1 MLRMVPLPTRLRLA
15 GRNVLAAVALLTL
28 ATPAAADPATYIRA
42 RVAADQGA
50 EDRASRAFRSLLAEN
65 PTSQLVARRALDH
78 GLSSGDWPLAL
89 DAARR
94 LEAQGAL
101 PALRRPLLLADALK
115 RRDWAAAERQTAR
128 IEQEQLFA
136 TLAPIMRAWIA
147 FGSRRGDPIAAL
159 APLSS
164 GSGAGYAVEHRALIE
179 LAQGRGSPEIFAALD
194 PGAGLRLQR
203 LRIAAA
209 AEFAARRQREQALAL
224 VAGDQPAFVA
234 ARRLIEARRPVPGR
248 IDTAADGVAELFA
261 RVAIDF
267 NQQELESE
275 AVMLAQIAR
284 YLSPDNSEATFLA
297 AEVMGEERAAEA
309 VRLLAQVPADDPF
322 ADAAASLRL
331 RLLASSGQQMAAMT
345 EVRQRI
351 ARGSS
356 DPADHIQLGDLLVDA
371 RQFDEAAAAYARAH
385 ELWRAGS
392 YPAIPEWTLY
402 VARGGAL
409 EQGGRWPEA
418 RAALRE
424 AYRLAPNEPV
434 VLNYLGYAQI
444 DRGEEPVESERLI
457 REALR
462 LAPDSAAITDSLGWA
477 LYKTGRVDE
486 AIPYLERAA
495 RGEPSDVEINEHLG
509 DAYYAAGRRFEARFA
524 WTAALVYAEGEAA
537 GRLRAKIERGPER
550 LVQR

>member
-1 MLRMVPLPTRLRLA
+1 
-15 GRNVLAAVALLTL
+15 
-28 ATPAAADPATYIRA
+28 
-42 RVAADQGA
+42 
-50 EDRASRAFRSLLAEN
+50 
-65 PTSQLVARRALDH
+65 
-78 GLSSGDWPLAL
+78 
-89 DAARR
+89 
-94 LEAQGAL
+94 LEGQNAL
-101 PALRRPLLLADALK
+101 PPLRRPLVLADALK
-115 RRDWAAAERQTAR
+115 REDWAAADRQIAR
-128 IEQEQLFA
+128 MEQEQLFA
-136 TLAPIMRAWIA
+136 MILPILRAWTV
-147 FGSRRGDPIAAL
+147 FGSRRADPIAAL
-159 APLSS
+159 APMESA
-164 GSGAGYAVEHRALIE
+164 SGAGYGVEHRALIE
-179 LAQGRGSPEIFAALD
+179 LAQGRGSPEIFASLD

-203 LRIAAA
+203 LRLAAA
-209 AEFAARRQREQALAL
+209 AEFAARRQRDQALGL
-224 VAGDQPAFVA
+224 VAGDQPAFAA
-234 ARRLIEARRPVPGR
+234 ARRLIEAGRPIPGR
-248 IDTAADGVAELFA
+248 IDSAADGVAELFA

-267 NQQELESE
+267 NQQELSSE
-275 AVMLAQIAR
+275 AVILAQIAR
-284 YLSPDNSEATFLA
+284 YLAPDNSEATFLA

-331 RLLASSGQQMAAMT
+331 RLLASSGQRATAMT

-351 ARGSS
+351 ARGSR

-385 ELWRAGS
+385 ELWRAGT
-392 YPAIPEWTLY
+392 YPAIPEWTLF

-418 RAALRE
+418 RTALRE
-424 AYRLAPNEPV
+424 AYRLAPAEPV

-444 DRGEEPVESERLI
+444 DRGEEPAESERMI

-477 LYKTGRVDE
+477 LFRTGRVDE

-495 RGEPSDVEINEHLG
+495 RNEPADVEINEHLG
-509 DAYYAAGRRFEARFA
+509 DAYYAAGRRYEARFA

-537 GRLRAKIERGPER
+537 ERLRAKIERGPPR

>member
-1 MLRMVPLPTRLRLA
+1 MEAPITRTCSLLA
-15 GRNVLAAVALLTL
+15 GVALI
-28 ATPAAADPATYIRA
+28 AWAAPAAADPATYIQA

-50 EDRASRAFRSLLAEN
+50 ADRAGRSFRALLAEN
-65 PTSQLVARRALDH
+65 PSSQIVARRALDH
-78 GLSSGDWPLAL
+78 GLSAGDWPLAL

-94 LEAQGAL
+94 LEAQNAL
-101 PALRRPLLLADALK
+101 PALRRPLLLAEAIK
-115 RRDWAAAERQTAR
+115 RRDWATAERQSAR
-128 IEQEQLFA
+128 IEQDRLFE
-136 TLAPIMRAWIA
+136 TLVPILRAWIA

-159 APLSS
+159 APLES
-164 GSGAGYAVEHRALIE
+164 GAGAGYAVEHRALIE

-209 AEFAARRQREQALAL
+209 AEFAARRQRDQALRL
-224 VAGDQPAFVA
+224 VAGDQPAFAA
-234 ARRLIEARRPVPGR
+234 ARRLIEAGRPIPGR
-248 IDTAADGVAELFA
+248 IDTAADGISELFA

-267 NQQELESE
+267 NQQELGNE
-275 AVMLAQIAR
+275 AVMLAQVAR
-284 YLSPDNSEATFLA
+284 YLAPDNSEATFLA
-297 AEVMGEERAAEA
+297 AEVMGEERADEA
-309 VRLLAQVPADDPF
+309 VRLLTQVPADDPF
-322 ADAAASLRL
+322 AEAAASLRL
-331 RLLASSGQQMAAMT
+331 RLLASSGQRATAMA

-351 ARGSS
+351 ARGAR

-371 RQFDEAAAAYARAH
+371 RNFDEAAAAYARAH

-392 YPAIPEWTLY
+392 YPAIPEWTLF

-424 AYRLAPNEPV
+424 AYRLAPTEPV

-444 DRGEEPVESERLI
+444 DRGEEPAESERMI

-486 AIPYLERAA
+486 AIPLLERAA

-509 DAYYAAGRRFEARFA
+509 DAYYAAGRRYEARFA

-537 GRLRAKIERGPER
+537 ERLRGKIDRGLQR
-550 LVQR
+550 LAQR

>member
-1 MLRMVPLPTRLRLA
+1 MEAPITRTCSLLL
-15 GRNVLAAVALLTL
+15 GAAFIAWS
-28 ATPAAADPATYIRA
+28 APAAADPATYIQA

-50 EDRASRAFRSLLAEN
+50 PERAGRSFRVLLAEN
-65 PTSQLVARRALDH
+65 PTSELVARRALDH
-78 GLSSGDWPLAL
+78 GLSAGDWPLAL

-94 LEAQGAL
+94 LEARNAL

-128 IEQEQLFA
+128 IEQDRLFE
-136 TLAPIMRAWIA
+136 TLTPIIRAWIA
-147 FGSRRGDPIAAL
+147 FGSRRGDPVALL
-159 APLSS
+159 APLNS

-179 LAQGRGSPEIFAALD
+179 LAQGRGSPEVFAALD

-209 AEFAARRQREQALAL
+209 AEFAARRQRDQALRL

-234 ARRLIEARRPVPGR
+234 ARRLIESMQPIPGR
-248 IDTAADGVAELFA
+248 IDTAADGVAELLA
-261 RVAIDF
+261 RIAIDF
-267 NQQELESE
+267 NQQELGNE
-275 AVMLAQIAR
+275 AVMLAQVAR
-284 YLSPDNSEATFLA
+284 FLAPDNSEATFLA

-309 VRLLAQVPADDPF
+309 VRLLATVPANDPF

-331 RLLASSGQQMAAMT
+331 RLLASSGQSAAAMT

-351 ARGSS
+351 ARGST

-424 AYRLAPNEPV
+424 AYRLAPAEPV

-444 DRGEEPVESERLI
+444 DRGEEPAESERMI

-495 RGEPSDVEINEHLG
+495 RAEPSDVEINEHLG

-524 WTAALVYAEGEAA
+524 WTAAAVYADGEAA
-537 GRLRAKIERGPER
+537 ERLRAKIDRGPSR
-550 LVQR
+550 LAQR